1 MGFNVRI
8 SMIKMTIIE
17 FMFAG
22 MNQLLWYYAD
32 LEKQACLD
40 DQRANNTAS
49 MTAIPGRKS
58 SKVCWK
64 ISGNRKQIFH
74 LFYCRCRMRETIR

>member
-1 MGFNVRI
+1 MSVFLASLFSSNAHILRKRSNDIENIHSQYLTG
-8 SMIKMTIIE
+8 IIE
-17 FMFAG
+17 ILG

-40 DQRANNTAS
+40 DTRVNNNAS

-58 SKVCWK
+58 SKVN
-64 ISGNRKQIFH
+64 I
-74 LFYCRCRMRETIR
+74 

>member
-1 MGFNVRI
+1 MI
-8 SMIKMTIIE
+8 SKIFIHPRYLMDIIE
-17 FMFAG
+17 ILG

-40 DQRANNTAS
+40 DTRVNNNAS

-58 SKVCWK
+58 SKVG
-64 ISGNRKQIFH
+64 I
-74 LFYCRCRMRETIR
+74 LYL